1 VTRRIRTYHEVADP
15 AGEDVLAQVGAQER
29 RLAERLAGIGRVV
42 AVGSG
47 KGGVGKSAVA
57 ANLAAALA
65 ASGLRVGAVDGDLHG
80 PTLARMLGAARGPL
94 AVGPDGVEPA
104 EGVAGVRVISMD
116 LLLESDDA
124 PLRWR
129 EPDVGGFVWQSTL
142 ETGALRELLADVA
155 WGPLD
160 VLVVDLPPGSDKL
173 ARLLALLPRID
184 TLVLV
189 TTPSEAA
196 RFVVAKSARA
206 AREAGVVH
214 VGLVANMV
222 AYRCPACGAEEA
234 LYEADGA
241 RALAGATGLPV
252 WAEVPFEPKLAA
264 ATDAGRPPVLDGA
277 PTPAVLALR
286 GLAARIAGKP
296 QLDAAPPAG
305 EGAMDR

>member
-1 VTRRIRTYHEVADP
+1 
-15 AGEDVLAQVGAQER
+15 
-29 RLAERLAGIGRVV
+29 
-42 AVGSG
+42 
-47 KGGVGKSAVA
+47 
-57 ANLAAALA
+57 
-65 ASGLRVGAVDGDLHG
+65 
-80 PTLARMLGAARGPL
+80 MLGAGRGPL
-94 AVGPDGVEPA
+94 AVGPGGVEPA
-104 EGVAGVRVISMD
+104 EGAAGVRVISMD

-129 EPDVGGFVWQSTL
+129 EPDAGGFVWQSTL

-155 WGPLD
+155 WGALD

-206 AREAGVVH
+206 AREAGVAE

-222 AYRCPACGAEEA
+222 SYRCPACGALEA

-241 RALAGATGLPV
+241 RALAEATGLPV
-252 WAEVPFEPKLAA
+252 WAEVPFEPRLAA

-277 PTPAVLALR
+277 ATPAVLALR
-286 GLAARIAGKP
+286 GLAARIAAG
-296 QLDAAPPAG
+296 LDAPPGG
-305 EGAMDR
+305 EGPARR